1 MEVPMLRLLSIP
13 GLALVGALTF
23 LSAPGGQVAASEC
36 SSGSPHLCWQNQNCI
51 NIIFYKQC
59 TTNYKYYSSGTGE
72 L

>member
-1 MEVPMLRLLSIP
+1 MLRLLSIP

-23 LSAPGGQVAASEC
+23 LSAPGGQVSASEC
-36 SSGSPHLCWQNQNCI
+36 GNGSGGTCWENESCL

-59 TTNYKYYSSGTGE
+59 TKNIKYYPAGSTGD